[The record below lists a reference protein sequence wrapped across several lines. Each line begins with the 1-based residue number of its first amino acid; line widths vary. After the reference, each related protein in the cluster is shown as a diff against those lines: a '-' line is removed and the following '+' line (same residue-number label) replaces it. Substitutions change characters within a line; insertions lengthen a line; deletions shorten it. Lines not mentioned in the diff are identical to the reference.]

1 MCLVFFYDFCMKLS
15 RGKKNDGNCISVGTI
30 LMLDWF
36 LFDWLSKMSFIGL
49 KKNKVEYYFPYNRKL
64 FISIDIW
71 DCFHAYRLFFV
82 LLLEKILSDKTCL
95 HHFYLKLHFFIP
107 VVRRYTKSNKFTIC
121 LQTLKKKLMTGWHLI
136 LNATDVSEPPFFNVS
151 FLGMKNKDDFLPS
164 SCRCLKEWKKNNAP
178 TNTIGFL

>member
-64 FISIDIW
+64 FYFYRHMGLFSLSTMCD
-71 DCFHAYRLFFV
+71 HAYRLFFV

-121 LQTLKKKLMTGWHLI
+121 LQTLKKNWWQADILSWMPQMLVNHHFVMSVSWGWKI
-136 LNATDVSEPPFFNVS
+136 KMISYPPVADV
-151 FLGMKNKDDFLPS
+151 
-164 SCRCLKEWKKNNAP
+164 
-178 TNTIGFL
+178 